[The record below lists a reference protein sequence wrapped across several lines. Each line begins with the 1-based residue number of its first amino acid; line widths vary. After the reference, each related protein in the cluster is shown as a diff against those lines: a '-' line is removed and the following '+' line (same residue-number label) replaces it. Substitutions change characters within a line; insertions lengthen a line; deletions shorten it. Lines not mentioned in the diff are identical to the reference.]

1 MNNTKHN
8 KIIIGSANFGNNYGK
23 FSKKKKLNKKRV
35 FEILKYAQKRGI
47 NTVDT
52 SVNYGDSYEIIKS
65 YNKFKKKKIKINTKI
80 DQSYISLKKGYQN
93 FKNNLDK
100 NLNLIQS
107 HNSKDIIK
115 KKQYYELFINLQ
127 KKFKIGISV

>member
-65 YNKFKKKKIKINTKI
+65 YNNFRIG
-80 DQSYISLKKGYQN
+80 LK
-93 FKNNLDK
+93 
-100 NLNLIQS
+100 
-107 HNSKDIIK
+107 
-115 KKQYYELFINLQ
+115 
-127 KKFKIGISV
+127 